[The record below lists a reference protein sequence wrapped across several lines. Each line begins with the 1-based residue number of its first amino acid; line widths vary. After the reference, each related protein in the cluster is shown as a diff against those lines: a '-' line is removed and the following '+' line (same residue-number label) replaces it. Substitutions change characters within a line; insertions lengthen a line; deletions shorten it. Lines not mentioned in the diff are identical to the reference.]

1 MTETQVNAPAGQTRG
16 REYVQSFLF
25 SVKIDSPLARLHMVT
40 KLIVTI
46 FMSFLVVELI
56 ATDDPDPISTV
67 LIIALA
73 FYALYLGGVLKW
85 LFSSYLVVLF
95 PALIGMMI
103 PWIFFN
109 SDPGENVWI
118 QFQLYSGQ
126 IRLGLSLGLAI
137 FVLVVVAWY
146 AIRKEFFLGIV
157 IGLVLSLV
165 IPPLFKSPALVFA
178 EFDFFRP
185 IPVVVTSRNIFLALT
200 KSMGYGAM
208 MFTSLMLVMTSRD
221 IELVGAMRQFRFP
234 YVVNFFVSTM
244 LRSLSLALHDY
255 ETIKQAQVA
264 RGITLKKRNLFQI
277 LVDYARMA
285 VPVVATMLRRSSEVG
300 DAVMVRGFSLKSDN
314 PTEFHEAKSFHLMDF
329 VLLGVTLLV
338 TVAVFVFD
346 INITRMLGVTL

>member
-1 MTETQVNAPAGQTRG
+1 MTETQVSAPAKQTRG

-25 SVKIDSPLARLHMVT
+25 SVKIDSPLSRLHMVT

-67 LIIALA
+67 VVMALA

-95 PALIGMMI
+95 PALLGMMI

-109 SDPGENVWI
+109 SNPGENVWI
-118 QFQLYSGQ
+118 RFQLYSGQ
-126 IRLGLSLGLAI
+126 IRLGLSLGLGI
-137 FVLVVVAWY
+137 FVVVVAAWY
-146 AIRKEFFLGIV
+146 IIRKEWFWGIV
-157 IGLVLSLV
+157 LGFILSLA
-165 IPPLFKSPALVFA
+165 IPPLFGSPSLVFA
-178 EFDFFRP
+178 SIDFFRP
-185 IPVVVTSRNIFLALT
+185 IPVVITSRNIFMAIT
-200 KSMGYGAM
+200 KSLGYGAM

-221 IELVGAMRQFRFP
+221 IELIGAMRQFRFP
-234 YVVNFFVSTM
+234 YVVNFFISTM

-264 RGITLKKRNLFQI
+264 RGITLKKRNILQV

-314 PTEFHEAKSFHLMDF
+314 PTEFHEVKSFHLADF
-329 VLLGVTLLV
+329 VMLGTTVLV

-346 INITRMLGVTL
+346 INLTRILGVTL